1 MSLKGERHLLYFSA
15 GLLVLLVSVEGNLKI
30 NKIKFYFLSFWGR
43 KAYLAFHYAMARRVD
58 SWINHHPVA
67 KKNKL
72 HLMSKKK
79 INSHSIIRKIQAI
92 KLY

>member
-30 NKIKFYFLSFWGR
+30 NKIKFYFLSFLGR

-67 KKNKL
+67 KKKL

-79 INSHSIIRKIQAI
+79 INSHSIIKKKKAI